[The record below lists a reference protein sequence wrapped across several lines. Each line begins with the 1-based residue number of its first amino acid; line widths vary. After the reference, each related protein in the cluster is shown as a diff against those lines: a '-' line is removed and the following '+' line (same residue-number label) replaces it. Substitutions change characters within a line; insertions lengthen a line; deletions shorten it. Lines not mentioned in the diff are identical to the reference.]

1 MVVQED
7 GEFEL
12 RDDEGVGEG
21 DGGEAEGNVE
31 LERRGDS
38 ELGERAEGDGAGG
51 VRGGERAQ
59 GVGGPGG
66 AWRDHHLRL
75 APAWRERSQEDT
87 LQVRPL
93 SLSRLSLFLWYS
105 LILIRRWLSFSVLV
119 TVYHSVCNSLGGLHT
134 SQLGCLVQRCLDVL
148 INAFFFFFG
157 YIEKDSFP
165 RHES

>member
-12 RDDEGVGEG
+12 GDDEGVGEG

-31 LERRGDS
+31 FERGGNA
-38 ELGERAEGDGAGG
+38 ELGERAEGGGAGG

-66 AWRDHHLRL
+66 AWRAHHLRL

-93 SLSRLSLFLWYS
+93 SLSLP
-105 LILIRRWLSFSVLV
+105 VP
-119 TVYHSVCNSLGGLHT
+119 
-134 SQLGCLVQRCLDVL
+134 LVQFDFDPTVVV
-148 INAFFFFFG
+148 I
-157 YIEKDSFP
+157 
-165 RHES
+165 

>member
-7 GEFEL
+7 REFEL

-31 LERRGDS
+31 LERGGDA
-38 ELGERAEGDGAGG
+38 ELRERAEGYGAGG

-66 AWRDHHLRL
+66 AWRAHHLRL

-87 LQVRPL
+87 LQVGPTNTTIC
-93 SLSRLSLFLWYS
+93 FLKVSTVMIFLIYS
-105 LILIRRWLSFSVLV
+105 M
-119 TVYHSVCNSLGGLHT
+119 
-134 SQLGCLVQRCLDVL
+134 
-148 INAFFFFFG
+148 
-157 YIEKDSFP
+157 
-165 RHES
+165 